1 MRTFVGAGLAIGCV
15 VLGAGCTGGTAAQ
28 TSSPRPAATTPAATT
43 PTSTPRDDVARIP
56 MGPPARIAW
65 WRGAVVHPAGGAAVV
80 PLELGG
86 ARGVAGVVAYRGGY
100 LATVLDRRERSTGR
114 VLDASG
120 LLVRRLDGCVS
131 SPVRSADGRHVAWV
145 ADDCRST
152 GGATLVVGPSDAD
165 AAPDLAVPLEL
176 ADGTAYPVEVDVS
189 RVRIQAHDGIRGY
202 PTGVYDVV
210 LATGEVRRLRGP
222 VARSYEARSP
232 DGAQGIR
239 RRGQEWQVVDVAT
252 GKVLRRLS
260 LPGRLVVLD
269 AGWED
274 RRTILVVAARFYDSS
289 NRSFS
294 TILRMTPSGDLERVA
309 GVFASGDPSLL

>member
-1 MRTFVGAGLAIGCV
+1 
-15 VLGAGCTGGTAAQ
+15 
-28 TSSPRPAATTPAATT
+28 
-43 PTSTPRDDVARIP
+43 
-56 MGPPARIAW
+56 MGQPPRIAW
-65 WRGAVVHPAGGAAVV
+65 WRGAVVHPGGGATVV

-86 ARGVAGVVAYRGGY
+86 ARGVAGVAAYRGGY
-100 LATVLDRRERSTGR
+100 VVTVLDRRERSTGT

-131 SPVRSADGRHVAWV
+131 SPVRSADGRQVAWV
-145 ADDCRST
+145 ADDCRTT

-165 AAPDLAVPLEL
+165 PAPDLAVPLEL
-176 ADGTAYPVEVDVS
+176 ADGTAYPVEMDDS
-189 RVRIQAHDGIRGY
+189 RVRVQADDGIRGY

-210 LATGEVRRLRGP
+210 LATGEVRRLPGL

-252 GKVLRRLS
+252 GEVLRRLS
-260 LPGRLVVLD
+260 LPGRLVILD
-269 AGWED
+269 AAWED
-274 RRTILVVAARFYDSS
+274 ERHLLVVAARYYDSS

-294 TILRMTPSGDLERVA
+294 TILRLAPSGIIERAA
-309 GVFASGDPSLL
+309 GVFSAVDPHLM